1 MALVEIKDLRIE
13 YQTRSGNLSAVAGL
27 NLNINEQESLG
38 IVGESGCG
46 KSTLGTAI
54 MKLSPQNAKL
64 TGQIIFEGKD
74 ILKLKSEDVRKIRG
88 KDISMIFQD
97 PMTSLNP
104 IMRIRDHFFELFK
117 VHYPKM
123 TKEEMIKIAS
133 EALLSVGVDPSRLD
147 NYPFEFSGGMRQR
160 VMIAIA
166 ICLKPKLLIADE
178 PTTSLDVVVQE
189 QIMQVLKNLKK
200 TKNMSIMLITH
211 DMGIVAELA
220 EKVAVMYAGWMV
232 EYSTVLELY
241 NKPLHPYTQLLLES
255 IPNVKIDD
263 MELKHIPGSL
273 PDLKNPPKGCRFHPR
288 CPFAKDICKKEEPPT
303 VEIENRKVK
312 CWLYGDKT

>member
-1 MALVEIKDLRIE
+1 MALVKIKDLRIE
-13 YQTRSGNLSAVAGL
+13 YQTRSGSLSAVAGL
-27 NLNINEQESLG
+27 NLDINEQESLG

-54 MKLSPQNAKL
+54 MRLSPQNARL
-64 TGQIIFEGKD
+64 TGKIIFEGKD
-74 ILKLKSEDVRKIRG
+74 ILRLSAEDIRRIRG

-123 TKEEMIKIAS
+123 TKEEMVKIAS

-166 ICLKPKLLIADE
+166 ISLKPKLLIADE

-189 QIMQVLKNLKK
+189 QIMQVLKELKK
-200 TKNMSIMLITH
+200 TRRMSIMLITH

-232 EYSTVLELY
+232 EYATVLELY

-263 MELKHIPGSL
+263 MELKHIAGSL
-273 PDLKNPPKGCRFHPR
+273 PDLKNPPQGCRFHPR
-288 CPFAKDICKKEEPPT
+288 CPFAKDICKQEEPPT
-303 VEIENRKVK
+303 IQMGNRRVK
-312 CWLYGDKT
+312 CWLYGDKK